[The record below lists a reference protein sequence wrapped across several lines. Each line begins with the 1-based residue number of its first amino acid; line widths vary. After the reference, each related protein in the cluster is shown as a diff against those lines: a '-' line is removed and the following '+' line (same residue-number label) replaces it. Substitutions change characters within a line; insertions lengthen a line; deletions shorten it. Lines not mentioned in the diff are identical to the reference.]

1 MTSFGVSSMELPVMR
16 RRLGIFCLLYLVLLV
31 TWTSTSVVGQVI
43 EVEPN
48 TSIHQE
54 GYCVWYGEC
63 GMNNETRKP
72 YNCLYN
78 GPARSLPVHD
88 HELLVELCP
97 KFVKGNVSTCCNGD
111 QLRTFKNSMSLPLQ
125 FLSRCPSCMFNFMT
139 FFCELTCS
147 PNQSTFLNVTKAE
160 TEKGNVSITSL
171 DYYITPVFA
180 QGMYKACKD
189 VSAPSSNQKVLGL
202 LCGRSARDCNATN
215 WIQYMGS
222 TDNEQTPFQITPR
235 FVAKAE
241 PMEPLSAIT
250 YSCNQSLPDGREA
263 CSCQDC
269 QAACGPQPEP
279 PSPPVPWT
287 LLGFDAITVIVGAVY
302 LAFAFAVSAALVFHY
317 HYWMPQKALDSDYGP
332 ILSDVD
338 RERQNLLGKLN
349 TGCAR
354 FCFCIESYLQTTFSC
369 WGEWCVRHPLPVLL
383 VSTIV
388 IAVCSAGLHWV
399 VVITDPV
406 ELWSAPNSR
415 SRLEKDYFDTHFG
428 PFFRVEQLI
437 IRAPNFNKTIFTPY
451 FTAPDIPFGPPLGK
465 DILHQ
470 VLDLQLAVENLV
482 VNHTGDLVSLKDIC
496 VAPLSPYNN
505 NCTIL
510 SVLNY
515 YQNSHDV
522 LDHIVKD
529 MFWVYAD
536 YHDHFLYCVTA
547 PMSLNDTT
555 KLHDPCLGTFGGPVF
570 PWLALGG
577 YDGLNY
583 HNATALI
590 ITFPVKNYHHDPTKL
605 ALVEAWE
612 KGFLDLVSNYTNPNL
627 SISYSA
633 ERSIQD
639 ELQRESNGDLITVL
653 ISYGTMLLYISLAL
667 GHIRSISTV
676 FVDLKIS
683 LGVAGVLIVL
693 CSVACSLGVFS
704 YIGVP
709 LTLIAIEVIPFLV
722 LAVGV
727 DNIFILVLAYQ
738 RDERRE
744 GEDLARQ
751 MGRVLGNV
759 APSLLLSGLC
769 EMVAFFL
776 GGLSG
781 MPAVRSFSL
790 LAGLALVFDFVL
802 QVTAFVSLLGLDLRR
817 QEAWRVDIVCCIKQK
832 AQNLRT
838 EGFLFLFFRK
848 VFAPVLLAR
857 WTRGIVVLIFAGA
870 FSCSIA
876 VLNKVPVGLDQRL
889 SMPDDSYLLQYFD
902 DMSKFLNAGPPV
914 YFVVEDGLD
923 YTTVHGQNVVCGGV
937 GCNPDSLVQQI
948 FKATQISNY
957 TKIESVAASWI
968 DDYFDWLNPQSSCCR
983 VNSNGSFCNASVI
996 DPECLLCHPITT
1008 AAEHRPVG
1016 INFTHFLPMF
1026 LEDNPSPKCGKGGHA
1041 VYADAVRIYSNET
1054 KVGPSY
1060 FMSYHTALSSPDDFT
1075 TALRSARNIASNIT
1089 HMFNVTGSTSR
1100 AFPYSVFYVFYEQYL
1115 TIVEDTVMSL
1125 GLSLSAIFVVM
1136 VVLLDIWSALLACL
1150 TITMIIVD
1158 MFGVMWMWGVSLN
1171 AVSLVNLVMSVGISV
1186 EFCSHVVRAFV
1197 TSAQGNRLQRAH
1209 HAVVHTGSSVFSG
1222 ITLTKFSGIVVLAF
1236 SKSRIFEVFY
1246 FRMYLSVV
1254 FLGAAHGLIFL
1265 PVLLSYIGPPTR
1277 KATVVVHHY
1286 SKQRE
1291 GDPLDRNEPQASVG
1305 GWY

>member
-1 MTSFGVSSMELPVMR
+1 MDVPVVL
-16 RRLGIFCLLYLVLLV
+16 RRLKMFSFFGLVLLV
-31 TWTSTSVVGQVI
+31 SRISGSAVRQ
-43 EVEPN
+43 
-48 TSIHQE
+48 IHQE

-63 GMNNETRKP
+63 GMNPGTSKP
-72 YNCLYN
+72 YNCFDN
-78 GPARSLPVHD
+78 GPAQPLPVHD
-88 HELLVELCP
+88 RELLVELCP
-97 KFVKGNVSTCCNGD
+97 KFSNGNFSTCCNVD
-111 QLRTFKNSMSLPLQ
+111 QLRTLKTSMSLPVQ

-147 PNQSTFLNVTKAE
+147 PNQSTFLNVTE
-160 TEKGNVSITSL
+160 TKTLEKGNISVTSL
-171 DYYITPVFA
+171 DYYITPMFA
-180 QGMYKACKD
+180 EGMYKACKD

-202 LCGRSARDCNATN
+202 LCGHSARECNATN

-222 TDNEQTPFQITPR
+222 TSNGQTPFQITPR

-241 PMEPLSAIT
+241 PMKPLAAMT
-250 YSCNQSLPDGREA
+250 YACNQSLPDGREA

-269 QAACGPQPEP
+269 QATCGPRPEP
-279 PSPPVPWT
+279 PSPPALWM
-287 LLGFDAITVIVGAVY
+287 LLGFDGITVIVGAIY
-302 LAFAFAVSAALVFHY
+302 LAFALAVSAASVFH
-317 HYWMPQKALDSDYGP
+317 HYWWKPQNALDSGYGP
-332 ILSDVD
+332 IYHSGGSGVD
-338 RERQNLLGKLN
+338 GERQSLLGKFN
-349 TGCAR
+349 AGCAR
-354 FCFCIESYLQTTFSC
+354 FCFYVESYLQTTFSC
-369 WGEWCVRHPLPVLL
+369 WGEWCVRHPVPVLFI
-383 VSTIV
+383 SAIV
-388 IAVCSAGLHWV
+388 IVICSTGLCWV
-399 VVITDPV
+399 VVTTDPV

-437 IRAPNFNKTIFTPY
+437 IHTPNFNETIYTTYNPVS
-451 FTAPDIPFGPPLGK
+451 TITFGPPLSK
-465 DILHQ
+465 DLLHQ

-482 VNHTGDLVSLKDIC
+482 VDHNCHQVSLKDIC

-515 YQNSHDV
+515 FQNSHDM
-522 LDHIVKD
+522 LDHIVED
-529 MFWVYAD
+529 VFWVYAD
-536 YHDHFLYCVTA
+536 YHDHFLYCVQA
-547 PMSLNDTT
+547 PASLNDTT
-555 KLHDPCLGTFGGPVF
+555 QLHDPCLGTFGGPVF

-583 HNATALI
+583 NNATALV
-590 ITFPVKNYHHDPTKL
+590 ITFPVKNYHHDPEKL
-605 ALVEAWE
+605 AMVEAWE
-612 KGFLDLVSNYTNPNL
+612 KGFLEFVSNYSNPNL

-639 ELQRESNGDLITVL
+639 ELQRESNGDIITVL

-667 GHIRSISTV
+667 GHVRSISTV
-676 FVDLKIS
+676 FVDLKMS
-683 LGVAGVLIVL
+683 LGIAGVLVVL

-751 MGRVLGNV
+751 IGRVLGNV

-769 EMVAFFL
+769 EMLAFFL

-790 LAGLALVFDFVL
+790 LAGLTLVFDFVL
-802 QVTAFVSLLGLDLRR
+802 QMTAFVSLLGLDLHR
-817 QEAWRVDIVCCIKQK
+817 QEAWRVDIMCCFKQK
-832 AQNLRT
+832 VQNLRT
-838 EGFLFLFFRK
+838 EGFLFWFFRK

-857 WTRGIVVLIFAGA
+857 WTRVIVVLLFTGA

-889 SMPDDSYLLQYFD
+889 SMPDDSYLLQYFGN
-902 DMSKFLNAGPPV
+902 MSKFLNSGPPV

-948 FKATQISNY
+948 FKASQISNS
-957 TKIESVAASWI
+957 TKIGSVAASWI
-968 DDYFDWLNPQSSCCR
+968 DDYFDWINPRSSCCR
-983 VNSNGSFCNASVI
+983 INNNGSFCNASGI
-996 DPECLLCHPITT
+996 DPDCLRCRPFTT
-1008 AAEHRPVG
+1008 AGEHRPVG
-1016 INFTHFLPMF
+1016 VNFTHFLPMF

-1041 VYADAVRIYSNET
+1041 VYADAVHIGLNGT
-1054 KVGPSY
+1054 NVGPSY
-1060 FMSYHTALSSPDDFT
+1060 FMSYHTALSSPEDFT
-1075 TALRSARNIASNIT
+1075 MALRSARNIASNIT
-1089 HMFNVTGSTSR
+1089 HMLNITGSTSR

-1136 VVLLDIWSALLACL
+1136 LVLLDIWSALLACL
-1150 TITMIIVD
+1150 TIAMIIVD
-1158 MFGVMWMWGVSLN
+1158 MFGVMWMWGISLN

-1197 TSAQGNRLQRAH
+1197 TNAQGNRLQRAH

-1254 FLGAAHGLIFL
+1254 LLGAAHGLIFL
-1265 PVLLSYIGPPTR
+1265 PVLLSYIGPSTR
-1277 KATVVVHHY
+1277 KVTVVVHHF
-1286 SKQRE
+1286 SKLGEQDTR
-1291 GDPLDRNEPQASVG
+1291 LDHNEPQASVG

>member
-776 GGLSG
+776 G
-781 MPAVRSFSL
+781 A
-790 LAGLALVFDFVL
+790 
-802 QVTAFVSLLGLDLRR
+802 DL
-817 QEAWRVDIVCCIKQK
+817 C
-832 AQNLRT
+832 
-838 EGFLFLFFRK
+838 
-848 VFAPVLLAR
+848 
-857 WTRGIVVLIFAGA
+857 RGIFLQHRCVEQSAGWSGPAA
-870 FSCSIA
+870 FHARC
-876 VLNKVPVGLDQRL
+876 
-889 SMPDDSYLLQYFD
+889 
-902 DMSKFLNAGPPV
+902 PPV